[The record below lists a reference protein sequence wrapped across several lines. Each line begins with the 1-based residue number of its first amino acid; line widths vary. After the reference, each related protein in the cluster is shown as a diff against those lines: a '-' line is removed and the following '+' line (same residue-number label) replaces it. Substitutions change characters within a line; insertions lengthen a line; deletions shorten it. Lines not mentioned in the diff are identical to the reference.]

1 MKNELF
7 QAKFTFLLG
16 GMAKVSQVHYI
27 ITADQVI
34 LDWLVEITFLGEA
47 ETAVRLG
54 IKSQFGEMCLA

>member
-1 MKNELF
+1 MNCF
-7 QAKFTFLLG
+7 RPSSPSFLG

>member
-1 MKNELF
+1 
-7 QAKFTFLLG
+7 
-16 GMAKVSQVHYI
+16 MAKVSQVHYI

-47 ETAVRLG
+47 ETTVRLG

>member
-7 QAKFTFLLG
+7 QAKFTFLFWG
-16 GMAKVSQVHYI
+16 AKVSQVHYI